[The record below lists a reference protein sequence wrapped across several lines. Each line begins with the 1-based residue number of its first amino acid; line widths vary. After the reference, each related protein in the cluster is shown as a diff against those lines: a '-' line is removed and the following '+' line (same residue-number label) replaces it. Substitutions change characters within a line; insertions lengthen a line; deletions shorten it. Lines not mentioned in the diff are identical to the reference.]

1 MRTNLGSE
9 SAGMR
14 LFDTDM
20 CLPHLGPIS
29 ANSPPNRK
37 GLRTELSNRCWLCYE
52 FFGKTIVSSPLITG
66 WTLTAVILSCT
77 ESAAAARPARA
88 SKYRPSITIMI
99 IVQCISISV
108 ALALSAGES
117 PTRDRGPGGSL
128 RMRWSAHPAGHHHP
142 AGRPAGMPAI
152 IAAVAF
158 GDGGNEDEEGSRA
171 TRSLTQ

>member
-77 ESAAAARPARA
+77 ELAAAGRPARA

-99 IVQCISISV
+99 VVQCISVSV

-117 PTRDRGPGGSL
+117 PTRDRGPGGSDSVSRL
-128 RMRWSAHPAGHHHP
+128 LT
-142 AGRPAGMPAI
+142 GRHCVTGFLPTFLLSSSCVR
-152 IAAVAF
+152 AV
-158 GDGGNEDEEGSRA
+158 
-171 TRSLTQ
+171 LLVI